1 MARRS
6 DEVNQPRRMEPRES
20 DNPIVEEFKE
30 ELLRRPSVGSRS
42 IITSDAQRL
51 ARLEGVI
58 ADLHEKIKTLEQ
70 RIKVLEGKR

>member
-1 MARRS
+1 MAGRPNDINKLRGM
-6 DEVNQPRRMEPRES
+6 VPRET
-20 DNPIVEEFKE
+20 DNPIAEDFKE
-30 ELLRRPSVGSRS
+30 ELLRRPSVGPRS

-58 ADLHEKIKTLEQ
+58 ADLHERITALEQ